1 MTIEVGSIIEIKGGG
16 DDLTVVGVSG
26 QSVEAIYTLNS
37 GEYKTISLP
46 IAAVKLSINDPQHE
60 DNKAEAA

>member
-1 MTIEVGSIIEIKGGG
+1 MTIIEIKGGG
-16 DDLTVVGVSG
+16 DDLTVIGMSG
-26 QSVEAIYTLNS
+26 QSGQDVTVIYTINS